1 MSRRARAGFLSDI
14 QTLGNSYVPI
24 GTIIPIFKADHSKVT
39 DNGVVLQLGSV
50 VAGAGGGSGYTTNL
64 SDPNGF
70 ETVPITLEIN
80 AGNFSVSSETIT
92 YTDHGF
98 ITGDK
103 LTVIETS
110 QAPNSTKLGGSI
122 QEIEVTSGGAGYTS
136 SPTISITDSGSGPV
150 KQANVAAIVNT
161 ATGVL
166 TGVTVLDGGLGYQF
180 PQITISGGGATTN
193 AVLNIVLATGGE
205 GGVEFDSGFTF
216 YVDKV
221 DDDSFRLARSNGDI
235 VAGKYYNVTDLGS
248 AGNFTLASTTGTG
261 LRVGVSAN
269 LDGTLNFCTIKN
281 PGFGYQDGEVVFVNQ
296 PGSDGLGRIEIVTT
310 SSPTADDVAFQ
321 YPGFLYCDGSSYNAD
336 EYPLLYQIIKD
347 DYGGSGGTFKTEN
360 FGSDSAITFNVPDY
374 KTRKLVGSGG
384 GVTGGGS
391 PVSGNVIASV
401 GTSGGKWYFS
411 KSEQEKLYDIGNII
425 ISGYTNVTE
434 FVGGSLTGE
443 VTVEIGPL
451 QEKPISTVPE
461 HEHQIL
467 TSVAAS
473 STAFEGTGAIN
484 DDHSVGFKDSTGQV
498 GFFLPEGGGQLFHNH
513 GIVDYVVTDPNLST
527 FGNVSGIGEKEY
539 KSFASTAINL
549 ATDTITI
556 NNHKL
561 FTGNMVRVSENT
573 QGTPASLNDGVT
585 AYSLDVNTTWFV
597 IKVDDNNI
605 KLAKTKYL
613 ARTNNS
619 LDITATG
626 DAGNLTFETGYK
638 IAGNLPP
645 DITTTIGTPT
655 PTVYL
660 IDDTYT
666 IGGKT
671 IQLPGNTL
679 TSSEV
684 KVEQGTDGTYSVPAP
699 SADELPI
706 VGITGF
712 ACGGGGGGATT
723 DSSGPAN
730 GQNSYYQFTFNGN
743 TYRITATGGKGGVN
757 GNNGGAGGAG
767 GAGSYTVN
775 GTTTAF
781 SNTLSNVSLA
791 GGLTLNVDLYYT
803 SNPGESG
810 GPSAGGEGGTS
821 ALVNGAGGDGSR
833 TLYTGSGTVSQTFSS
848 PTAAGS
854 YSNYNIP
861 NTWPLDSLTAE
872 VRGGGGGAGH
882 DGNETA
888 TPGSGTAGKRVTALV
903 NQTNSGTLRIYVGGG
918 GSGGNGTTRGT
929 GSSNGFASGGNGGN
943 GSGAGGGGGGGAAS
957 AVGTS
962 STNFIGAAGGGGG
975 GGGGNTGGTS
985 GINGT
990 TNAANDG
997 VQELSAIFGNGG
1009 GTGSNSVCSGG
1020 GGGGGGGGVGV
1031 GAGIGGGGGGGN
1043 GSNARRSGY
1052 GGQRGQS
1059 SIKSSGTGPTAT
1071 LVSSGGAGN
1080 AGIGAANSVNNGGN
1094 GSVTFTAVENQTYY
1108 GDGGGGGGSGA
1119 FFYWSFTGMENVG
1132 SGTAVVGGGNNNGG
1146 QDGAIQVGYLV
1157 TSSTDGGTA
1166 TSSTSG
1172 LFDSSSDGVDY
1183 APSGTGTGTAGFNS
1197 PNDEQYLRFEGSEQV
1212 RYARTIAIN
1221 ASDGNSK
1228 GSPIIQ
1234 IVINV
1239 ITGNG
1244 SNGGETPNEPLEL
1257 FASNDNA
1264 ASFAKI
1270 GTVSSAGSNTS
1281 WTDVTLNL
1289 DSDYQVSN
1297 LILELR
1303 QTRASSGN
1311 ASNDNYGVHQVK
1323 FIYDETEQQ
1332 IVTYPTAKADL
1343 GIEKIVE
1350 RIEPQGDPLNSAGID
1365 VNEGLFTLSSAVK
1378 LNVTS
1383 ALQPEIDIP
1392 LLTRYHRVKYLI
1404 RAY

>member
-1 MSRRARAGFLSDI
+1 MSRTARKGFLSDI

-39 DNGVVLQLGSV
+39 DNGVVQQLGSV
-50 VAGAGGGSGYTTNL
+50 VSGAGGGSGYTTNL

-70 ETVPITLEIN
+70 EVLPITLEIN
-80 AGNFSVSSETIT
+80 AGNFSVSTETIT

-122 QEIEVTSGGAGYTS
+122 AEIEVSTGGAGYTS
-136 SPTISITDSGSGPV
+136 SPTISITDNGSGPV
-150 KQANVAAIVNT
+150 KQANVAAVVNT
-161 ATGVL
+161 ATGEL
-166 TGVTVLDGGLGYQF
+166 TGVTILDGGLGYQF
-180 PQITISGGGATTN
+180 PQITISGGGATTQ
-193 AVLNIVLATGGE
+193 AVLNIILSTSGE
-205 GGVEFDSGFTF
+205 GGVEFDTGFTF
-216 YVDKV
+216 YVDKI
-221 DDDSFRLARSNGDI
+221 DDDNFRLARSNGDI
-235 VAGKYYNVTDLGS
+235 TAGKYYNVTDLGS
-248 AGNFTLASTTGTG
+248 SGNFTLASTTGTG

-269 LDGTLNFCTIKN
+269 LDGTLNFCSIKN
-281 PGFGYQDGEVVFVNQ
+281 PGYGYQDGEVVYVNQ

-310 SSPTADDVAFQ
+310 SSPTADDIDFQ
-321 YPGFLYCDGSSYNAD
+321 YPGFLYCDGSEYNAD
-336 EYPLLYQIIKD
+336 EYPLLFNIIKN
-347 DYGGSGGTFKTEN
+347 DYGGSGGTYKIEN
-360 FGSDSAITFNVPDY
+360 FGSSSAVTFKVPDY

-411 KSEQEKLYDIGNII
+411 KKEQETLYDIGNIV
-425 ISGYTNVTE
+425 ISGYTNVSE

-443 VTVEIGPL
+443 VTFTIGPL

-467 TSVAAS
+467 TSTAAS
-473 STAFEGTGAIN
+473 ATSFEGTGAIN

-539 KSFASTAINL
+539 KSFASSAINI
-549 ATDTITI
+549 TNDIITI
-556 NNHKL
+556 NNHQL
-561 FTGNMVRVSENT
+561 FTGNMIRVSANSQST
-573 QGTPASLNDGVT
+573 SANLSDGVT
-585 AYSLDVNTTWFV
+585 NYGFNVNTTWFV
-597 IKVDDNNI
+597 IKQDDNTI

-613 ARTNNS
+613 ARTNTS

-626 DAGNLTFETGYK
+626 SSGDITIETGYK

-645 DITTTIGTPT
+645 DVTTTIGTPA
-655 PTVYL
+655 PTLYI

-666 IGGKT
+666 IGGKE
-671 IQLPGNTL
+671 IQLPGNTI
-679 TSSEV
+679 TSTEV
-684 KVEQGTDGTYSVPAP
+684 KVEEGSSGSYTVPAP
-699 SADELPI
+699 AADELPI
-706 VGITGF
+706 VGISGF
-712 ACGGGGGGATT
+712 AGGAGGGGATT
-723 DSSGPAN
+723 DGGGGN
-730 GQNSYYQFTFNGN
+730 GGQSYYQFTYNGN
-743 TYRITATGGKGGVN
+743 TYRITATGGEGGAT
-757 GNNGGAGGAG
+757 GDNGGAGGDG

-775 GTTTAF
+775 GSTTNF
-781 SNTLSNVSLA
+781 SNTLSNVSLT
-791 GGLTLNVDLYYT
+791 GGLTLDVNLYYT
-803 SNPGESG
+803 SNDGGSG
-810 GPSAGGEGGTS
+810 GPSSGGEGGTS
-821 ALVNGAGGDGSR
+821 SLINGAGGDGSR
-833 TLYTGSGTVSQTFSS
+833 TLYTGSGTVSQSFTT
-848 PTAAGS
+848 PTAAGQ
-854 YSNYNIP
+854 YTAYNIP
-861 NTWPLDSLTAE
+861 NDWPLDSLTAE
-872 VRGGGGGAGH
+872 VRGGSGGAGH
-882 DGNETA
+882 DGNESA
-888 TPGSGTAGKRVTALV
+888 TPGTGIGGKRITALV
-903 NQTNSGTLRIYVGGG
+903 NQTNSGTLRVYVGGG
-918 GSGGNGTTRGT
+918 GGGGNGLTRGA

-962 STNFIGAAGGGGG
+962 STMFIGAAGGGGG
-975 GGGGNTGGTS
+975 GGGGNTGGNA

-990 TNAANDG
+990 TNASNDG
-997 VQELSAIFGNGG
+997 VQQLGDIFGNGG
-1009 GTGSNSVCSGG
+1009 GTGTNSVCSGG

-1071 LVSSGGAGN
+1071 LIDSGGAGN
-1080 AGIGAANSVNNGGN
+1080 AAAGQANTVVNGNN
-1094 GSVTFTAVENQTYY
+1094 GSVVFTAVENQTYY
-1108 GDGGGGGGSGA
+1108 GSGGGGGGSGA
-1119 FFYWSFTGMENVG
+1119 FFYWSLTGMTNVG
-1132 SGTAVVGGGNNNGG
+1132 SGTAVVGSGGNNGG

-1157 TSSTDGGTA
+1157 TSATDGGTT

-1172 LFDSSSDGVDY
+1172 LFASASDGVDY
-1183 APSGTGTGTAGFNS
+1183 APSGTGTGTAGFDS

-1212 RYARTIAIN
+1212 RYARTIQID
-1221 ASDGNSK
+1221 ASEDNSK
-1228 GSPIIQ
+1228 NSPIIQ
-1234 IVINV
+1234 IIIQV

-1264 ASFAKI
+1264 SSFTKI
-1270 GTVSSAGSNTS
+1270 GTISSAGNHSN
-1281 WTDVTLNL
+1281 WTDVTLDL

-1297 LILELR
+1297 LILEIR

-1311 ASNDNYGVHQVK
+1311 AGNDNYGIHQVK

-1343 GIEKIVE
+1343 GIEQIVE
-1350 RIEPQGDPLNSAGID
+1350 RIEPQGDPLTSAGID